1 MALSQAILNR
11 TKKSIPP
18 IEQVSIKLLIDSFTL
33 VKTNKQYNLDWDEE
47 QFSSH
52 IVSYMNKHILT
63 STFHLHIN
71 IEEKLL
77 DLNILPIGKNNPK
90 YLPRIDISI
99 SSWIFEDNKKLQ
111 YFFEAKNL
119 SENNWKK
126 ETGKR
131 VNAKYYLDRYIST
144 GIESFRIKKYYNGS
158 IIGYILEGNI
168 TNIITKLNKEL
179 LNNSYTIQDIK
190 NLNLLPSCDEIY
202 HSKHQTP
209 STDSIEI
216 KHIFL
221 KF

>member
-1 MALSQAILNR
+1 MALSQAILNK

-18 IEQVSIKLLIDSFTL
+18 IEQISIKLLIDSFTL

>member
-1 MALSQAILNR
+1 MALSQAILNK
-11 TKKSIPP
+11 TKNCIPP
-18 IEQVSIKLLIDSFTL
+18 IEQVSIKLLIDSFNL
-33 VKTNKQYNLDWDEE
+33 VKTDKLYNLDWDEE

-52 IVSYMNKHILT
+52 IVSYMNNHFLT
-63 STFHLHIN
+63 SAFHLHIN

-99 SSWIFEDNKKLQ
+99 SSWIFKNNEKLQ

-119 SENNWKK
+119 SENNWEKG
-126 ETGKR
+126 TGKK
-131 VNAKYYLDRYIST
+131 VNAKYYLDRYILT
-144 GIESFRIKKYYNGS
+144 GIENFRTKRYYNGS

-168 TNIITKLNKEL
+168 TNIVTKLNMKL
-179 LNNSYTIQDIK
+179 LNNSNTIQNIE
-190 NLNLLPSCDEIY
+190 NVNLLPSCEIY

-209 STDSIEI
+209 DTDSIEI

>member
-1 MALSQAILNR
+1 MALSQAILNK

>member
-1 MALSQAILNR
+1 MALSQAILNK

-18 IEQVSIKLLIDSFTL
+18 IEQISIKLLIDSFTL

-202 HSKHQTP
+202 HSKHKTP